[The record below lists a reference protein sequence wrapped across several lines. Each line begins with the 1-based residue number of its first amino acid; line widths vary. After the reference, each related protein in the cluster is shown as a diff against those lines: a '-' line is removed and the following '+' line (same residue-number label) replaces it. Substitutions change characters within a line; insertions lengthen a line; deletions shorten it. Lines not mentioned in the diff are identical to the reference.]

1 MINKFFNLKVVEDN
15 GVVHKATWRERFL
28 WLRRGCP
35 LRDEKVVNRY
45 CKMVKNHKQGNSLNF
60 GFLIALWKNS

>member
-45 CKMVKNHKQGNSLNF
+45 CKMVKNHK
-60 GFLIALWKNS
+60 